1 MAGAR
6 ASRSGGKEAEV
17 LLASALERGVEMLDA
32 CSSLTPRRERQEMLA
47 LCERAEGCK
56 ERPEGGVRPEAEAM
70 ARANLARALC
80 AQATGTLPLAL
91 RLA

>member
-1 MAGAR
+1 MGGAGGAR
-6 ASRSGGKEAEV
+6 LSGPDAAAADHREAV
-17 LLASALERGVEMLDA
+17 
-32 CSSLTPRRERQEMLA
+32 A